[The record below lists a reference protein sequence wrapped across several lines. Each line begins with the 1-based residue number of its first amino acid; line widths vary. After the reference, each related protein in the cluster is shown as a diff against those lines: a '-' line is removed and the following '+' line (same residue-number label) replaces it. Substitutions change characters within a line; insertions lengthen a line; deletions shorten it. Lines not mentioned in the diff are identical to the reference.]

1 VRGQL
6 RSDTHVLD
14 LVAALHPT
22 PAVGGVPTTAAAQWI
37 AREPQARGWYASP
50 VGWFDGN
57 GDGDFAVAL
66 RAALATDRRVCL
78 WAGAGV
84 VADSDPDAELR
95 ETELKL
101 GAMLE
106 TLRPWRTLDSR
117 GTGTEAK
124 DSPSRRH
131 C

>member
-1 VRGQL
+1 VTARLAAQGAIAVLRCLALIDEAGAERPRQQLVR
-6 RSDTHVLD
+6 
-14 LVAALHPT
+14 LVDVVEIIAAG
-22 PAVGGVPTTAAAQWI
+22 VGGQEVMV
-37 AREPQARGWYASP
+37 E
-50 VGWFDGN
+50 
-57 GDGDFAVAL
+57 
-66 RAALATDRRVCL
+66 
-78 WAGAGV
+78 AGV